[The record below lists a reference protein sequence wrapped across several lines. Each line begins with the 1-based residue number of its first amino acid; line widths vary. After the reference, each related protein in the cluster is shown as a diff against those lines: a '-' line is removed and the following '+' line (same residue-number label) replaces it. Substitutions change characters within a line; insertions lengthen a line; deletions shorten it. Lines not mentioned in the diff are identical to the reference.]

1 MTRSSLPRA
10 AAVMLALAPGLAGAE
25 GLVGLDLDEPSGA
38 SGDRTRITIG
48 YQTAHSDG
56 NVDSDGEPLP
66 GVKTDTR
73 TLLLAIDH
81 RFADKWSLHVS
92 LPYVVKR
99 SVGDPG
105 VHNTRFLAVPRES
118 DFIDDGDY
126 HGAWQDW
133 QAGVTYH
140 GAWKGLAV
148 RPHAVLTWPSHDYV
162 FFASAAP
169 GRYLRRLRVG
179 ADVSRRFG
187 RSNVHWSAG
196 YSYEFVEEVLGRNL
210 DKHHYRLS
218 AHWDVSPTWS
228 LNAFGNAR
236 YSNGLDPSEL
246 AGKVPWS
253 ELWYQH
259 DRMLKQNYALAGV
272 GATWHFRDRWAL
284 SASTAWPVRA
294 EGMHRVR
301 QAWDFQV
308 SRSF

>member
-1 MTRSSLPRA
+1 MSRPSIARRCA
-10 AAVMLALAPGLAGAE
+10 ALLALAPAVAAAD

-38 SGDRTRITIG
+38 DGDRTRITVG
-48 YQTAHSDG
+48 FQTGHSDG
-56 NVDSDGEPLP
+56 NVDGDGNP
-66 GVKTDTR
+66 GPGAKTDTR
-73 TLLLAIDH
+73 TALLAIDH

-99 SVGDPG
+99 AVGDPG
-105 VHNTRFLAVPRES
+105 VHNAQFLVEPHDSA
-118 DFIDDGDY
+118 FIDDGDY

-133 QAGVTYH
+133 QVGVTYH
-140 GAWKGLAV
+140 TDWNGLAI

-162 FFASAAP
+162 FFAGAAP

-179 ADVSRRFG
+179 ADLSRRFG

-218 AHWDVSPTWS
+218 AHWDVSPSWS

-236 YSNGLDPSEL
+236 YSNGLEPAEL

-259 DRMLKQNYALAGV
+259 DRLLKQNYALAGV
-272 GATWHFRDRWAL
+272 GATWRFRDRWAL

-294 EGMHRVR
+294 EGMHRIR
-301 QAWDFQV
+301 QAWDFQL